1 VWILPKNKINYSA
14 QKRKQQSHLRYLKF
28 GSLVN
33 SRLTSNYQLQRRL
46 SKEHPSH
53 VWFYIVQLYGFRR
66 LKLKITSSQNG
77 RPSWFSPTRLT
88 PQMFGVD
95 FCCCYCCFVYLLS
108 VSHVQ
113 CCTCLWIVPSV
124 FSNVYSTSD
133 FLSEFVYWRIWENQD
148 GRPFWEDVIF
158 NFNLLKPYNWTI

>member
-1 VWILPKNKINYSA
+1 MWILPKNKINYSA

-77 RPSWFSPTRLT
+77 RPSWFSHIRQYTNSDKKSEVRSWINVRENRRNNPETRATLD
-88 PQMFGVD
+88 MRHRKKV
-95 FCCCYCCFVYLLS
+95 
-108 VSHVQ
+108 
-113 CCTCLWIVPSV
+113 
-124 FSNVYSTSD
+124 N
-133 FLSEFVYWRIWENQD
+133 
-148 GRPFWEDVIF
+148 
-158 NFNLLKPYNWTI
+158 KATITTINTKHLRC